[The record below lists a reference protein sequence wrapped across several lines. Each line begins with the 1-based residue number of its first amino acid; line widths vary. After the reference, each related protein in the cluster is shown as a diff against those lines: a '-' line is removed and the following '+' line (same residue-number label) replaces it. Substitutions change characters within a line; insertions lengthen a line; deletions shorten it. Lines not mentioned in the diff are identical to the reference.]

1 MSTGPGTTS
10 PYHTRYQRKRKANA
24 MTILQQL
31 HPPGKYPWV
40 DAELAALPPILSPDF
55 DPWRW
60 GHPSGHR
67 QQFAHLAGRQIAVDE
82 LLVPFLERIHQGE
95 TKLLTIMSCQGRPD
109 QPANISFTY
118 EGFRKLCQKVR
129 DRHNQLY
136 PPEITTVLYRG
147 QVVYT
152 VSNVRRESD
161 GVASVWTEFFL
172 KSVKMTVELRLHEYG
187 DSATTNNYLQV
198 YVAIQREHLDGFVQL
213 WDVMFQF
220 PGDRLVKRLRG
231 PIKAVVLSA
240 SLTK

>member
-1 MSTGPGTTS
+1 MSIGPGTTS

-40 DAELAALPPILSPDF
+40 DAQLAALPPILSPEF
-55 DPWRW
+55 DPWKW
-60 GHPSGHR
+60 GHQSGHR

-136 PPEITTVLYRG
+136 PPEITPVSYRG
-147 QVVYT
+147 QVVHT

-161 GVASVWTEFFL
+161 GVTSVWTEFFL
-172 KSVKMTVELRLHEYG
+172 NDKKMTAKLDLHEYANSG
-187 DSATTNNYLQV
+187 TSHNYLQV
-198 YVAIQREHLDGFVQL
+198 YVGISRDLLDEFVRL
-213 WDVMFQF
+213 WDELFDCT
-220 PGDRLVKRLRG
+220 PESTSKR
-231 PIKAVVLSA
+231 PKHDH
-240 SLTK
+240 